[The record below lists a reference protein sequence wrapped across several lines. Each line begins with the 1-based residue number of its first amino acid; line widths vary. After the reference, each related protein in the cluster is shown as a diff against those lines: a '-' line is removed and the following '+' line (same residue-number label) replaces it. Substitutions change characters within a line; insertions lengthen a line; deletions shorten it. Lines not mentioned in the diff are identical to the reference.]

1 MDLTIEQLESRLEEQ
16 LAKSGAFRP
25 YVPEGYR
32 PHVTLLSNDKAKSR
46 KKKRNASADSWSPDL
61 GEIMHVS
68 FERVESPAAAVMEE
82 HREPLH
88 QSAPLAEAKSP
99 VQSPSIDLIRALDRA
114 ESRPGFGFVALKW
127 FRDLCLPAGAF
138 DWDQSAEARDKQL
151 RAVIDSRW
159 VLTSKVPNPKAPQF
173 PVTTLR
179 VNRQHPEVARILGA
193 QVQTPVEFDP
203 IKIRGEKLSETIL
216 HQRR

>member
-1 MDLTIEQLESRLEEQ
+1 VAGVLTIEQLEARLEEQ
-16 LAKSGAFRP
+16 LTKSRAFQP

-46 KKKRNASADSWSPDL
+46 KKKRNASAESWNPDL
-61 GEIMHVS
+61 GETMHVS
-68 FERVESPAAAVMEE
+68 FERVESAVAAVIGES
-82 HREPLH
+82 REPL
-88 QSAPLAEAKSP
+88 P
-99 VQSPSIDLIRALDRA
+99 VQGPSIDLIRALDRA
-114 ESRPGFGFVALKW
+114 EKRPGFGFVALKW

-173 PVTTLR
+173 PVTALR

-193 QVQTPVEFDP
+193 QAPAPVEFDP